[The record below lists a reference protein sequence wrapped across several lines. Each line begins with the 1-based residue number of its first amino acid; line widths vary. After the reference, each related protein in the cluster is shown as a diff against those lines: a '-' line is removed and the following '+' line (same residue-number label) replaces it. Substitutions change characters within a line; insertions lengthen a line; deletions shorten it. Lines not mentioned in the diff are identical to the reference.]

1 MLSTKGDEFIVACQ
15 SFLGFGREVMG
26 IRLIDTVERN
36 NFLIGPFSVFERHK
50 PVIYIIHILY
60 YIQYITYFVTLNY

>member
-26 IRLIDTVERN
+26 IRLIVERN
-36 NFLIGPFSVFERHK
+36 DSYCRSDFCLREVPIQIVIIIK
-50 PVIYIIHILY
+50 PAICISLYFAYVI
-60 YIQYITYFVTLNY
+60 